1 MKLRPQLLAACIAG
15 LFAVS
20 AQAQVSGSGLY
31 VGGSVGQAKVKDGD
45 FPGLDSTKAAGK
57 LYGGYAFS
65 PMFGME
71 LGYVQMGDFSY
82 NGGSVKANGVFLDA
96 VGTFPFTPQWA
107 GLARV
112 GAFQGKLDTGGT
124 SDRGNSWKAGVGVQ
138 YNFTPNASLRGEYER
153 YRFNV
158 MGSPSADMMTVG
170 LNYRF

>member
-20 AQAQVSGSGLY
+20 AQAQVAGSGVY
-31 VGGSVGQAKVKDGD
+31 IGGSVGQAKVKGGD

-57 LYGGYAFS
+57 LYGGYEFT
-65 PMFGME
+65 PNLGLE

-82 NGGSVKANGVFLDA
+82 NGGSVKANGYFVDA
-96 VGTFPFTPQWA
+96 VGKFPFTPQWS

-112 GAFQGKLDTGGT
+112 GAFQGKLDGGGT
-124 SDRGNSWKAGVGVQ
+124 SDRGNSWKVGGGVQ
-138 YNFTPNASLRGEYER
+138 YDLTPNAAVRAEYER

-158 MGSPSADMMTVG
+158 MGSPKADMLTVG